1 MLVTPRVQRVYR
13 MSLSHARNGEKH
25 EKKKWNTERWNSG
38 ETLCCR
44 LLDFKLDP

>member
-1 MLVTPRVQRVYR
+1 MLVAPRVQRVYR
-13 MSLSHARNGEKH
+13 MPVMGRSMR
-25 EKKKWNTERWNSG
+25 KKMEHREMELG

>member
-1 MLVTPRVQRVYR
+1 MLVNPRVQRVYR
-13 MSLSHARNGEKH
+13 MSLSHACNGEKH
-25 EKKKWNTERWNSG
+25 EKKMEHREMELG